1 MSGED
6 NWKHRYSVS
15 RSSQLRKGMLRVS
28 KGGAVR
34 KNLEVLYSGSVS
46 TFQGELWKSAS
57 LAGVELCV
65 GQHEEGV
72 PLTST
77 LRMSG
82 IPTGQ

>member
-1 MSGED
+1 MSGEED
-6 NWKHRYSVS
+6 WKHRYSVS

-34 KNLEVLYSGSVS
+34 KNLEVLYRGYVS

-57 LAGVELCV
+57 LAGVELCEE
-65 GQHEEGV
+65 HEEGV

-77 LRMSG
+77 LRLPG
-82 IPTGQ
+82 IPTGK